1 MGEYNNEYKKLQLGS
16 KIMVHAY
23 KLNGWLYRAW
33 EYPILIYEDNEMLVL
48 DASKAWIYSSEERS
62 IRSFKTRVNK
72 STYWYFFKKEWFN
85 IIVTEE
91 DQGMKYYINIASP
104 FIYEQEAIKYYD
116 FDLDFKIMSDATWKE
131 VDVNEFI
138 DNASKYEYG
147 EKLINVIKCK
157 ENKLKKLIE
166 EKYFSKLI
174 TKDAITK
181 MLEEFKKK
189 MNSTKEFG
197 NEY

>member
-33 EYPILIYEDNEMLVL
+33 EYPIVIYEDSKIIIL

-62 IRSFKTRVNK
+62 IRSFKTKVNK
-72 STYWYFFKKEWFN
+72 STYWYFFKQEWFN

-91 DQGMKYYINIASP
+91 EQGMKYYINIASP

-116 FDLDFKIMSDATWKE
+116 FDLDFKIMADSTWKE

-138 DNASKYEYG
+138 DNANKYEYD
-147 EKLINVIKCK
+147 EKLINVIKNK
-157 ENKLKKLIE
+157 EAKLKKLIE
-166 EKYFSKLI
+166 EKYFHKLI

-181 MLEEFKKK
+181 ILDNYKKK
-189 MNSTKEFG
+189 ISTSKGFE
-197 NEY
+197 ND